1 MIACRLG
8 RWENDDVL
16 VALEVAGRSGVG
28 LAMSELENEED
39 ADSLR
44 EVGD

>member
-1 MIACRLG
+1 MVAWRLG
-8 RWENDDVL
+8 RWEDDGVL
-16 VALEVAGRSGVG
+16 VALDVGRGGVD
-28 LAMSELENEED
+28 LAMSELEKEED

>member
-1 MIACRLG
+1 M
-8 RWENDDVL
+8 L
-16 VALEVAGRSGVG
+16 VALEVRRGGVD
-28 LAMSELENEED
+28 LAMSELEKEED